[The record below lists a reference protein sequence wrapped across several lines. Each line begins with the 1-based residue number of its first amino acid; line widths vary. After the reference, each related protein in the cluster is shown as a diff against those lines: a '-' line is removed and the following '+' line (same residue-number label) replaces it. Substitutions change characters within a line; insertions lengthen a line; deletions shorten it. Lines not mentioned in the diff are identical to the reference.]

1 MVLISSKK
9 YACETCIKGHRSSAC
24 KHTDRPLFEIKKKG
38 RPVTQ
43 CEHCRELRKRKQVH
57 VKCICMSKED
67 TGAPI
72 SSTAKKGLSKI
83 LETAAFPNGLPEDLE
98 ASVTLQAASDGV
110 SSDSDHSGD
119 NCACLSGVLSV
130 DELCAC
136 ATPRKSAPRSRPKVE
151 SDTRVSSSPNPP
163 EAPSPNSSHI
173 LARIAELRPVLPKPP
188 TISGPVHVP
197 SAGINHIPAI
207 RHHSHDTSFSP
218 YGRAYGQAHV
228 SSRPSSP
235 PANVAYNVIPSSSN
249 VPVNQSLTQAYN
261 SALWSQPLNAET
273 ALEFPM
279 SSMCGC
285 GDNCGC
291 PGCSQHDPSGDRA
304 AYNFFS
310 CSNPSACGACLD
322 CLVQSLPSF
331 PQAPLPTEA
340 PDPASTLDEW
350 MRQFSA
356 GTSFDELPQSGPWT
370 TQDRPRLCPID
381 NNGCLPGSCRCDM
394 ARDGNGAAL
403 TTMCEK
409 GYRRKELSNGLP
421 SLFDYTLPAM
431 PLGFGAQVEGDG
443 FLSMS
448 GPARSRSSSMSSRS
462 SSSGRASPG
471 GMLSCC
477 SGSPNSNSPP
487 SAGSNPDTDVPRF
500 NDM

>member
-57 VKCICMSKED
+57 VKCICMTKED
-67 TGAPI
+67 AGVPT
-72 SSTAKKGLSKI
+72 SSTAKKGLSKT
-83 LETAAFPNGLPEDLE
+83 LETAAFPNGLPEVLE
-98 ASVTLQAASDGV
+98 ASVIHQAPSDGV

-119 NCACLSGVLSV
+119 SCACASGAVSV

-136 ATPRKSAPRSRPKVE
+136 ATPRKSAPRRRPKV
-151 SDTRVSSSPNPP
+151 DTETRASTSPHPP
-163 EAPSPNSSHI
+163 ETPSINSSHI

-188 TISGPVHVP
+188 AINGPVHVP
-197 SAGINHIPAI
+197 SAGINHVSAI
-207 RHHSHDTSFSP
+207 RHHGHDTSFSP
-218 YGRAYGQAHV
+218 YGRAYGQVHM

-235 PANVAYNVIPSSSN
+235 LANDMYSAIPSSSN
-249 VPVNQSLTQAYN
+249 VPINQTQAFN
-261 SALWSQPLNAET
+261 NVLWSQSQNAET
-273 ALEFPM
+273 AMEFPM

-331 PQAPLPTEA
+331 PQASPTETQ
-340 PDPASTLDEW
+340 DPTSTLDEW
-350 MRQFSA
+350 MRQFNA
-356 GTSFDELPQSGPWT
+356 GTSFDEMAQSVPWM

-381 NNGCLPGSCRCDM
+381 NGCLPGSCQCDM
-394 ARDGNGAAL
+394 ARDGSSAAL
-403 TTMCEK
+403 TTTCEK
-409 GYRRKELSNGLP
+409 GCRRKELSNGLP
-421 SLFDYTLPAM
+421 SLFDYPPPAM
-431 PLGFGAQVEGDG
+431 PLGFGTQVQGDG
-443 FLSMS
+443 SLTLP
-448 GPARSRSSSMSSRS
+448 GLARSRSSSMSSRS
-462 SSSGRASPG
+462 SSPGGASPG
-471 GMLSCC
+471 GRISCC
-477 SGSPNSNSPP
+477 GGLSGRRSSP
-487 SAGSNPDTDVPRF
+487 DVGTGQ
-500 NDM
+500 

>member
-57 VKCICMSKED
+57 VKCICMAKED
-67 TGAPI
+67 PGAST
-72 SSTAKKGLSKI
+72 SSSAKKGLSKT

-98 ASVTLQAASDGV
+98 ASVILQAASDGV

-119 NCACLSGVLSV
+119 NCACLSGVLSA

-151 SDTRVSSSPNPP
+151 SDTRASMSPHPP
-163 EAPSPNSSHI
+163 EVPSPNSSHI

-188 TISGPVHVP
+188 VNSGPVHVP
-197 SAGINHIPAI
+197 SAGINHIPAV
-207 RHHSHDTSFSP
+207 RHHGHDTSFSP
-218 YGRAYGQAHV
+218 YGRAYGQTHV
-228 SSRPSSP
+228 SSRPGSP
-235 PANVAYNVIPSSSN
+235 PTSDMYSAIPSSSS
-249 VPVNQSLTQAYN
+249 VPINQSLTQAFN
-261 SALWSQPLNAET
+261 TALWSQPQNADT
-273 ALEFPM
+273 AMEFPM

-291 PGCSQHDPSGDRA
+291 PGCRQHDPSGDRA

-322 CLVQSLPSF
+322 CLVQSLPSVS
-331 PQAPLPTEA
+331 QAPPMETEDPT
-340 PDPASTLDEW
+340 STLDEW
-350 MRQFSA
+350 MRQFST
-356 GTSFDELPQSGPWT
+356 TSFNELTQSGSWM

-381 NNGCLPGSCRCDM
+381 NGCLPGSCQCDM
-394 ARDGNGAAL
+394 VRDGSNTAL

-409 GYRRKELSNGLP
+409 GCRRKELSNGLP
-421 SLFDYTLPAM
+421 SPFDYTLPTI
-431 PLGFGAQVEGDG
+431 PLGFGAQVGGDG
-443 FLSMS
+443 FLAVP
-448 GPARSRSSSMSSRS
+448 GLARSRSSSTSSRS

-471 GMLSCC
+471 GKLSCC
-477 SGSPNSNSPP
+477 GDSSGSISPP
-487 SAGSNPDTDVPRF
+487 YTDSNPDIKLSRF
-500 NDM
+500 SDM